1 MNQPNKTGHKRICLI
16 CWMLI
21 ACLLIGAYGMLV
33 PAAAPQTGQL
43 SLICR
48 SEQVTLSN
56 MKWNIYRVAQ
66 RDAKAACSLTAPFD
80 QYPVSLEDQ
89 TASGYQDAADTLEN
103 YAVLDQIPAVASGIT
118 DANGVLTASG
128 LEIGLYLIS
137 GSPIVIGSECYI
149 PSATLVE
156 MRQQTDGTIDL
167 ATYPKFTVRPVR
179 ADSEEVYTLKKV
191 WQQDEQA
198 LEQRPTAITVGIY
211 KDGTLQENVTLDESN
226 AWTYTWAGNS
236 SETFRVREQEVPTP
250 YTVVYKKNETQF
262 LIANTRSETSS
273 EETTTTLLTGSTSMT
288 TAAGTSSVST
298 AGGGNTG
305 KLPQTGQLWWPVP
318 VLGTTGL
325 LLFAFGCRLHVK
337 RSREEVQDE

>member
-1 MNQPNKTGHKRICLI
+1 
-16 CWMLI
+16 
-21 ACLLIGAYGMLV
+21 
-33 PAAAPQTGQL
+33 
-43 SLICR
+43 
-48 SEQVTLSN
+48 

-191 WQQDEQA
+191 WQQDEHA

-226 AWTYTWAGNS
+226 AWTYTWTGNS

-288 TAAGTSSVST
+288 TAAGTSSVSQ
-298 AGGGNTG
+298 AAAIQENFRRPGSFGGRYRFWV
-305 KLPQTGQLWWPVP
+305 QR
-318 VLGTTGL
+318 
-325 LLFAFGCRLHVK
+325 ACYCLHLDAVCM
-337 RSREEVQDE
+337 

>member
-1 MNQPNKTGHKRICLI
+1 M
-16 CWMLI
+16 
-21 ACLLIGAYGMLV
+21 
-33 PAAAPQTGQL
+33 
-43 SLICR
+43 
-48 SEQVTLSN
+48 
-56 MKWNIYRVAQ
+56 
-66 RDAKAACSLTAPFD
+66 
-80 QYPVSLEDQ
+80 
-89 TASGYQDAADTLEN
+89 
-103 YAVLDQIPAVASGIT
+103 
-118 DANGVLTASG
+118 
-128 LEIGLYLIS
+128 
-137 GSPIVIGSECYI
+137 
-149 PSATLVE
+149 
-156 MRQQTDGTIDL
+156 

-191 WQQDEQA
+191 WQQDEHA

-226 AWTYTWAGNS
+226 AWTYTWTGNS

-273 EETTTTLLTGSTSMT
+273 EETTTTSLTGSTSMT